1 MKYIG
6 CKMSNFNDF
15 NVEINPNGRNKQKER
30 IRGGR
35 EIERERQKRKKREQ
49 KKDGVNAK
57 RGHLQSFGTTVS
69 KH

>member
-35 EIERERQKRKKREQ
+35 EIERERDKKGRRENKRRME
-49 KKDGVNAK
+49 
-57 RGHLQSFGTTVS
+57 
-69 KH
+69 